1 MKYIRERSSY
11 IHGLSF
17 LGYGYMSAGKWLIRF
32 GKAPLCIFRMEIV
45 EVFVN
50 GGSQPTKARVT
61 IYQTALY
68 DVPGIFNLYRIIVLN
83 S

>member
-1 MKYIRERSSY
+1 
-11 IHGLSF
+11 
-17 LGYGYMSAGKWLIRF
+17 
-32 GKAPLCIFRMEIV
+32 MEIV